1 MDTEMYTPISG
12 DRNPVDRPK
21 VIISLYPITTRED
34 TTTMATHRLYVR
46 ETPDQLQSSFQKS
59 FDDYNKSR
67 RKYGGFEPCIIADLE
82 NKLITII
89 KKFITYKALYPKL
102 YPKIVRLPG
111 IRSMLDLLKDG
122 ENYCGNRLASYI
134 LLAFEALTDEDV
146 LVEIQCKE
154 APLFVD
160 SLISFGALEVFVST
174 LNKFPKDDCYSVS
187 RALQTIA
194 QMIFH
199 NEDLAGIAGK
209 KTKLIDLLLDA
220 LKTPRR
226 DYPQTEA
233 VGLLYTLLLSSME
246 NRLQLGEMGTVTV
259 ILDVISSLEGDEDEH
274 EHEHEDEDED
284 EDDEDYLLENLFH
297 CLFFLLEHLENK
309 VRFANAGG
317 VKLMIKIIQHEE
329 LGYHYYGSAIAALCI
344 AAKDC
349 QYASDK
355 FVNDAIGS
363 DFAIF
368 PASMDIPPST
378 MHEQEEIEEHLISL
392 IALLTGG
399 ITEAQKDILLIKF
412 VENEC
417 KKINWLVELFIRY
430 FKEVEAGIKHL
441 KDKQLDPS
449 ELYNKKLRY
458 GLPTL
463 QLIAL
468 ILGYLWL
475 SKNVVVCCR
484 IETELSHHKSEK
496 KHVCDILSECRDHI
510 GIGGKSVEGVSKTVI
525 EEYINSLEE
534 CSKDISEEYI
544 NSLEEVRNPK
554 TIGIGG
560 KSVDGAAKM
569 VIQEYINS
577 LKKENPNQEM
587 QGIKLKRLKRESKT
601 TSIPLRLP
609 EY

>member
-1 MDTEMYTPISG
+1 
-12 DRNPVDRPK
+12 
-21 VIISLYPITTRED
+21 
-34 TTTMATHRLYVR
+34 MATHRLYVR

-59 FDDYNKSR
+59 FDDYNKAR
-67 RKYGGFEPCIIADLE
+67 L
-82 NKLITII
+82 
-89 KKFITYKALYPKL
+89 
-102 YPKIVRLPG
+102 RLPA

-122 ENYCGNRLASYI
+122 ENYCGNRLASCI
-134 LLAFEALTDEDV
+134 LLAFEVLTDEDV

-199 NEDLAGIAGK
+199 NNDLAGIAGK

-220 LKTPRR
+220 LKTSRR
-226 DYPQTEA
+226 DYPRTEA
-233 VGLLYTLLLSSME
+233 VGLLYTLLSSSME

-259 ILDVISSLEGDEDEH
+259 ILDVISSLERD
-274 EHEHEDEDED
+274 EDEDEDEDEDDD
-284 EDDEDYLLENLFH
+284 EDDEDYLLENLFR
-297 CLFFLLEHLENK
+297 CLFFLFEHLENK

-317 VKLMIKIIQHEE
+317 VKLMIKVIQHEE
-329 LGYHYYGSAIAALCI
+329 LGSHYYGSAIAALCI

-368 PASMDIPPST
+368 PASMYIPPST

-399 ITEAQKDILLIKF
+399 IMETQKDILLIKF

-417 KKINWLVELFIRY
+417 KKITWLVELFIRY
-430 FKEVEAGIKHL
+430 FKKVEAGIKHL
-441 KDKQLDPS
+441 KDEQLDPS

-475 SKNVVVCCR
+475 SKNVVVRCR

-510 GIGGKSVEGVSKTVI
+510 GIGGKSVEGASKTVI

-534 CSKDISEEYI
+534 E
-544 NSLEEVRNPK
+544 NPK
-554 TIGIGG
+554 TIALG
-560 KSVDGAAKM
+560 V
-569 VIQEYINS
+569 
-577 LKKENPNQEM
+577 NQ
-587 QGIKLKRLKRESKT
+587 
-601 TSIPLRLP
+601 
-609 EY
+609 